1 MNKLRSI
8 YASALGAIASI
19 TVVTAVTIIGE
30 LSEPFKNWMKGFT
43 GHHWVTKSW
52 ISIIV
57 FFLGYMIVRA
67 VVRDPAP
74 VRVRRML
81 AVLITFAFLGT
92 AALFVLFFW
101 EHFGR

>member
-8 YASALGAIASI
+8 YASATGAIISI
-19 TVVTAVTIIGE
+19 VAVTAVTIAGE
-30 LSEPFKNWMKGFT
+30 LSEPFKNWIKGFT
-43 GHHWVTKSW
+43 GHHWITKSW
-52 ISIIV
+52 LSIIV

-81 AVLITFAFLGT
+81 GMLVTFAFLGT
-92 AALFVLFFW
+92 AAFFILFFW